1 MVKLAKME
9 TLVVNT
15 NQNADHIRISSELY
29 DDLSELDDV
38 FLQKT
43 INWKKIAV
51 HKTIILPSPSPK
63 NILILLLCL
72 ILNKKIF
79 IGIHDV
85 EGHEQKDKKKVQIYN
100 NVVTKLATGVIVY
113 SEFSRRQLQNHF
125 PLNGSIFTYYFVAAE
140 LTQSPSVKE
149 SADYK
154 ADILYFGR
162 ANEYSGR
169 DNLEH
174 IVKLLREKK
183 FLLMGAGLPERL
195 AQYENVTLLN
205 RRFTD
210 FELHQALSY
219 GPTVIFPYNSAT
231 QSGGIPLA
239 ISYCCNIVFFDVG
252 GLRDQLRNYP
262 STSVPPT
269 DLEAFCRALQLINS
283 KVDSRDRDKWVDE
296 IKSENRRNLV
306 ELIGGN

>member
-1 MVKLAKME
+1 MRSTKTK
-9 TLVVNT
+9 TLIVNT
-15 NQNADHIRISSELY
+15 NQNADHIRIASELY

-38 FLQKT
+38 SLQKT
-43 INWKKIAV
+43 INWKKIV
-51 HKTIILPSPSPK
+51 LHKRIVLPSPSPK
-63 NILILLLCL
+63 NLLILLLCL
-72 ILNKKIF
+72 ILRKKII

-85 EGHEQKDKKKVQIYN
+85 EGHEQKDKKKVRVYN

-113 SEFSRRQLQNHF
+113 SEFSREQLHNHF
-125 PLNGSIFTYYFVAAE
+125 PVNRPIFTYYFVAAE
-140 LTQSPSVKE
+140 LNQSSSVKE
-149 SADYK
+149 SSDYR

-174 IVKLLREKK
+174 IVKLLPQKK

-195 AQYENVTLLN
+195 ALYENVTLLN

-219 GPTVIFPYNSAT
+219 GPIVIFPYNSAT
-231 QSGGIPLA
+231 QSGGVPLA

-252 GLRDQLRNYP
+252 GLSDQLRNYP
-262 STSVPPT
+262 ATRVFPN
-269 DLEAFCRALQLINS
+269 DLMAFSEALQLENTRVGS
-283 KVDSRDRDKWVDE
+283 QHSDRWVEE
-296 IKSENRRNLV
+296 IKAVNRKNLE
-306 ELIGGN
+306 ELIGGA